1 MVNSSAR
8 SSPRVRKG
16 AWSEEEDDL
25 LRKCIQ
31 KFGEGKWHLV
41 PFRAGLNRC
50 RKSCRL
56 RWLNYLHPDIKRG
69 HFSLEEADLILRLH
83 KLLGN
88 RWSLIAGRIPGRTAN
103 DVKNYWHSHLKKKV
117 VGMHMTTSSNSSRQD
132 NNWDDEKSKA
142 PQITENTLFRPRPRR
157 FFRTSP
163 ALSTLTGKAPPPPHQ
178 LQASQSES
186 TPPPDLLMVNNVQ
199 QNNNSIATNLPSETT
214 SVQWWEDLLY
224 DDNEQLN
231 HQGTT
236 DMHQGIIDWTDDG
249 FPIDVDLLTLLDPT
263 N

>member
-41 PFRAGLNRC
+41 PFRA
-50 RKSCRL
+50 
-56 RWLNYLHPDIKRG
+56 
-69 HFSLEEADLILRLH
+69 
-83 KLLGN
+83 
-88 RWSLIAGRIPGRTAN
+88 AN

-163 ALSTLTGKAPPPPHQ
+163 AFSTLTGKAPPPHQ
-178 LQASQSES
+178 LQASQSEA

-199 QNNNSIATNLPSETT
+199 QNNNLIATNLPSETT
-214 SVQWWEDLLY
+214 SVQCWEDLLY
-224 DDNEQLN
+224 DDNE

-249 FPIDVDLLTLLDPT
+249 FPIEWTF
-263 N
+263 